1 MTDRKPAGVYQLQ
14 TSAGNLDNCRRA
26 PASRPESRL
35 EAETYAEYADQ
46 SCMASR
52 QRFKLITR
60 GLRER
65 IFQSATNSKSVV
77 RSSMRE
83 IGAQVGLAASRKLF
97 RLAERLERK
106 AVAIRAKSS

>member
-1 MTDRKPAGVYQLQ
+1 MTNRKPAGVYQLQ
-14 TSAGNLDNCRRA
+14 TSAGNLDRCQRTSVSQRK
-26 PASRPESRL
+26 L
-35 EAETYAEYADQ
+35 HHEAETYAEYADQ
-46 SCMASR
+46 SYMASR
-52 QRFKLITR
+52 QRLKLIAE
-60 GLRER
+60 GLLER
-65 IFQSATNSKSVV
+65 ILHSATSSKSVV